1 MVSRRDRA
9 RSITFLLMAAL
20 SWSLGGLLIK
30 SVDWNPLAI
39 SGMRSAIASLV
50 ILAYLR
56 RPRFTWSSAQI
67 GGALCYAATVILFVA
82 ANRTTTAANAIL
94 LQYGAP
100 VYVALWGH
108 RLLGERT
115 SRSDWLAVV
124 MVLGGMTLFFLDELE
139 AGTMAGNVMA
149 VGSGLAFAMLI
160 LFLRMQKDGSP
171 IESCLLGNIVA
182 ALIGFPFMLQSSPGP
197 GSWTGLIL
205 LGTVQVGLAYILYT
219 IAIRGV
225 TAMEASLIPVIEPIL
240 NPLWV
245 FLALGEVPGNWALT
259 GGAVILITMVVR
271 YLLPAWRR
279 ERKEALG

>member
-1 MVSRRDRA
+1 MVSKSDRA
-9 RSITFLLMAAL
+9 RSIAFLLMAAL

-50 ILAYLR
+50 ILIYLR
-56 RPRFTWSSAQI
+56 RPRFTWSAAQI
-67 GGALCYAATVILFVA
+67 GGALFYAATVILFVA
-82 ANRTTTAANAIL
+82 ANRMTTAANAIL

-100 VYVALWGH
+100 VYVALWGR

-115 SRSDWLAVV
+115 ARSDWLAVAA
-124 MVLGGMTLFFLDELE
+124 VLGGMTLFFMDELE
-139 AGTMAGNVMA
+139 AGSMAGNIVA

-160 LFLRMQKDGSP
+160 LFLRKQKDASP
-171 IESCLLGNIVA
+171 LESCLLGNIFA
-182 ALIGFPFMLQSSPGP
+182 AGIGFPFMLQSVPGP
-197 GSWTGLIL
+197 GSWAGLII

-219 IAIRGV
+219 IAIKGV
-225 TAMEASLIPVIEPIL
+225 TALEASLIPVIEPIL

-245 FLALGEVPGNWALT
+245 FLALGEVPGNWALV
-259 GGAVILITMVVR
+259 GGAVILTTMLVR

-279 ERKEALG
+279 DRKEVFG